1 MVAKKKSGIEHTKTT
16 SSVFLP
22 YSSFAVIL
30 SVFLMLS
37 SFTTDIAFSIPNRY
51 NIPLVVN
58 HPPVVKAGPDQ
69 TVEENGTVVLHGI
82 ANDSDPGDIISYSWR
97 QMAGHAVKLS
107 SSNSKNPSF
116 IAPKVSVDTQLRFAL
131 TARDDRGATSIT
143 PANVTI
149 TVEHINRALVA
160 NAGTDQTVNAGYV
173 VILDGSKS
181 RDQDNDPLTYTW
193 KETEGTPVV
202 LNGANTSIATFT
214 APKGISSDTDMT
226 FELTVTDS
234 KNATNTSTVKVTAK
248 YVPPPNQPSIAN
260 AGLDQT
266 VNAGDKVILYG
277 SGSKDPDGTIISYS
291 WKQSSGPSVALNS
304 SDRGGK
310 TFSAPPVLS
319 VTTYPLLL

>member
-1 MVAKKKSGIEHTKTT
+1 
-16 SSVFLP
+16 
-22 YSSFAVIL
+22 
-30 SVFLMLS
+30 MLS

-149 TVEHINRALVA
+149 TVKHINRALVA
-160 NAGTDQTVNAGYV
+160 NAGT
-173 VILDGSKS
+173 
-181 RDQDNDPLTYTW
+181 
-193 KETEGTPVV
+193 
-202 LNGANTSIATFT
+202 
-214 APKGISSDTDMT
+214 
-226 FELTVTDS
+226 
-234 KNATNTSTVKVTAK
+234 
-248 YVPPPNQPSIAN
+248 
-260 AGLDQT
+260 DQT

-319 VTTYPLLL
+319 VTTLAFSLTVTDDKGASSTPENVAITVTSKHQNLCVNMFLVLDILLI